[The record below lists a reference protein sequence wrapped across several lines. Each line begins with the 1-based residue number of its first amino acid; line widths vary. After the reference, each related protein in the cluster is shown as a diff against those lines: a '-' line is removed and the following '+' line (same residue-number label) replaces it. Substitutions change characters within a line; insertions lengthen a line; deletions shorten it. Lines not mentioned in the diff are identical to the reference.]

1 MEFETMLFDVK
12 DNIARITINREN
24 SFNSI
29 NGQAAVDLHDIVNLI
44 AGDKNVRAVVIA
56 GSGDKA
62 FCAGGDIGEFHA
74 NKDRLEALVREMTG
88 YLHIAISRLAWL
100 DAPVIA
106 AVNGAAAGAGLSL
119 AACCDLVIASDTA
132 KFTDRKRVV

>member
-1 MEFETMLFDVK
+1 MEFETMLFDVT

-44 AGDKNVRAVVIA
+44 AGDKDVRAVVIA

-100 DAPVIA
+100 DE
-106 AVNGAAAGAGLSL
+106 GLRRECRL
-119 AACCDLVIASDTA
+119 I
-132 KFTDRKRVV
+132 